1 MGSKR
6 FAAPWKPLGPAD
18 GYTLLELIV
27 NVAIIGV
34 LVAIAIPAY
43 SNFKLKAQI
52 SRAQGDLD
60 TIRKAI
66 EALAVDTG
74 QWPGH
79 QTVGNVNTGANNE
92 VWDLSVARAGL
103 LATDG
108 QYPNWQGPYMR
119 VMPTDPWGSRY
130 FLDTDYSVG
139 GTNRATVGSFGPNK
153 VGQNVYDSD
162 NVLLYLD

>member
-1 MGSKR
+1 MGRKR
-6 FAAPWKPLGPAD
+6 FAASRKHLGHAD
-18 GYTLLELIV
+18 GYTLLELLV
-27 NVAIIGV
+27 NVAIVGI

-43 SNFKLKAQI
+43 STFKQRAQI
-52 SRAQGDLD
+52 ARAKGDLD
-60 TIRKAI
+60 TIRKAV

-79 QTVGNVNTGANNE
+79 QTVGNTNTVGSNE
-92 VWDLSVARAGL
+92 VWDLSSGSAGL
-103 LATDG
+103 VATDG
-108 QYPNWQGPYMR
+108 NFPNWNGPYMR
-119 VMPTDPWGSRY
+119 VMPRDPWGSNY

-139 GTNRATVGSFGPNK
+139 GTNKAAVGSFGPNK